1 MLAQPFLL
9 MKPSFGRSQIKI
21 KRGAVMNT
29 KHQIDQP
36 AYYHIRVL
44 GRMGSSW
51 AEYFEPLTIDFE
63 TGAQGVIYTLLA
75 GTIIDQAALQGI
87 LHNLYQLG
95 FPLISIEK
103 RESDG

>member
-1 MLAQPFLL
+1 
-9 MKPSFGRSQIKI
+9 MKAVCGRSKIKI
-21 KRGAVMNT
+21 ERGAVMNT
-29 KHQIDQP
+29 KHKIDQP
-36 AYYHIRVL
+36 GYYHIRVL

-63 TGAQGVIYTLLA
+63 SGTQGETFTLLT

-103 RESDG
+103 KGEVMGDG